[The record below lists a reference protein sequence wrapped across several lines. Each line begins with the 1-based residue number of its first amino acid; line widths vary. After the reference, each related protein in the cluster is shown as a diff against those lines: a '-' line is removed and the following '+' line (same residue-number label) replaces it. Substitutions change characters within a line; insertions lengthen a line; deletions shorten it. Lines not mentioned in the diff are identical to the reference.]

1 MRVAKLSRAVPAVL
15 FFFGV
20 LSALGARDLPRM
32 PDWIAEADMPRPELS
47 ARSAV
52 LVDYETGTVLYE
64 KQADTVIPPASLT
77 KVMTI
82 HIVLEL
88 ARDGE
93 ISLEETF
100 EVPEAAWAQNMP
112 PGSSLMFLGPGQRV
126 TLAELL
132 EGLSVASGNDAAVAA
147 SLRVAG
153 SVPAFV
159 EMMNDESRRLGYE
172 TMRFS
177 DPAGLSPNNRITARE
192 YADFVRHHIMSWP
205 EALEDIYSRRVIRYP
220 TDENFDSVMIG
231 GSVRQENRNTLLFD
245 YEGVDGLKTGYTE
258 ASGYNLTATAERDG
272 RRLIAVVL
280 GVQAG
285 NLIEGARRRAE
296 DAAELLDYGFDE
308 FRRIEPA
315 APELAPLR
323 VWKGRADEVAV
334 VPEGAPPA
342 IIVPRGREDN
352 VTMSVRAAEEL
363 TAPVEPGRPVGAVS
377 YRLGDSELARME
389 LVTDARV
396 RRAGFFKR
404 LWHAIVL
411 FAQRILS

>member
-15 FFFGV
+15 FFFGA

-177 DPAGLSPNNRITARE
+177 DPAGLSSNNRITARE
-192 YADFVRHHIMSWP
+192 YADFVSRHITSWP

-285 NLIEGARRRAE
+285 SLIEGARRRAE

-377 YRLGDSELARME
+377 YRLGDSELARTE

-404 LWHAIVL
+404 LWHTIVL
-411 FAQRILS
+411 FAQRILA